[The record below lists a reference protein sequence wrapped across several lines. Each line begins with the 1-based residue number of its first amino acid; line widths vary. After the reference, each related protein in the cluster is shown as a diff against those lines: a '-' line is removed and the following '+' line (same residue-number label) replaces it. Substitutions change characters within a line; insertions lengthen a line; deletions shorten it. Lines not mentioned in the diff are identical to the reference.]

1 MLTLEHFVLKTR
13 ALNLYRA
20 AIRSSRAIPDPVAR
34 KETIRWIRAEFEQTT
49 NLCETEAIKDRL
61 AVIRRDLKE
70 ILPSIGL
77 KMNGK
82 F

>member
-1 MLTLEHFVLKTR
+1 MKAVWNFDLLVT
-13 ALNLYRA
+13 
-20 AIRSSRAIPDPVAR
+20 AIPDPVAR
-34 KETIRWIRAEFEQTT
+34 KETIRWIRAEFERTT

-70 ILPSIGL
+70 ILPSMGL